1 MMALLI
7 YILIQYVAIL
17 QPMQALVRGVTL
29 RTEWAREDAAILM
42 QSIYRGYRARVLLSQ
57 MIEQLIKEGELG

>member
-1 MMALLI
+1 M
-7 YILIQYVAIL
+7 
-17 QPMQALVRGVTL
+17 TL

-42 QSIYRGYRARVLLSQ
+42 QSIYRGYRARILLSQ